1 MSSVL
6 VVDDEPAICWGF
18 RELLRG
24 DGHEVTIASS
34 AEEALQVAPTC
45 CPDTI
50 LLDVRLPGMDG
61 LSALKKLRATC
72 DDAPVVV
79 MTAFGNLQ
87 TAVRAVEEGAFDY
100 LTKPFELSDAS
111 AVVRRALAHRSGNHA
126 ASRRK
131 KAAANEGGMPGAEPE
146 SMIGTS
152 AVMQSVFR
160 QIAFVAQSDAPVL
173 ITGESGTGKELVA
186 RAIHRHSPRSAEP
199 FLPVSLAAMNQS
211 SVEAELFGC
220 VKGAFAG
227 ATADRKGILELV
239 GGGTILL
246 DEIGDAPVS
255 LQVKLLR
262 AIEHQEII
270 PVGSTEPR
278 RCRFRVVAATNRDPG
293 MLIEDGLFRED
304 LYFRLSV
311 VRIDLP
317 PLRERAED
325 IPDLAR
331 YFLGQ
336 LSGPA
341 AESSLSPATL
351 LELSSRSWPGNVRE
365 LRNAVEHAAIMARGG
380 QIEPVHIPPVDST
393 ASRAAT
399 TGASLQ
405 QEVSQWAV
413 ERLQPLDSTESE
425 ATLYEDLVQL
435 IEAPLLNSV
444 LTHCRNNR
452 AAAARLLGLHRA
464 TLRQKLRNHGITG
477 EDDG

>member
-1 MSSVL
+1 MSRVL

-45 CPDTI
+45 RPDTI

-61 LSALKKLRATC
+61 LSALKELRATS

-100 LTKPFELSDAS
+100 LTKPFELTDAS
-111 AVVRRALAHRSGNHA
+111 DVIRRALAHRSEKRDSTA
-126 ASRRK
+126 RK
-131 KAAANEGGMPGAEPE
+131 ETSSSDQSSSQAGDEA
-146 SMIGTS
+146 MIGSS

-186 RAIHRHSPRSAEP
+186 RAIHRHSPRSGEP
-199 FLPVSLAAMNQS
+199 FLPVSLAAMNPS
-211 SVEAELFGC
+211 SAEAELFGY

-239 GGGTILL
+239 GDGTILL

-262 AIEHQEII
+262 AIEHQEIV

-278 RCRFRVVAATNRDPG
+278 GCRFRVVAATNRDPAV
-293 MLIEDGLFRED
+293 LIDEGLFRQE

-331 YFLGQ
+331 HFLGQ
-336 LSGPA
+336 LSGRA
-341 AESSLSPATL
+341 AGCSLTSRTL
-351 LELSSRSWPGNVRE
+351 LELSSRHWPGNVRE

-380 QIEPVHIPPVDST
+380 SIEPVHIPSVDAS
-393 ASRAAT
+393 ASRAT
-399 TGASLQ
+399 STVESLQ
-405 QEVSQWAV
+405 QEISRWAA
-413 ERLQPLDSTESE
+413 EQLQPLDSTESA
-425 ATLYEDLVQL
+425 ATLYEDLLQL
-435 IEAPLLNSV
+435 VEPPLLSAV
-444 LTHCRNNR
+444 LDHCRNNR

-464 TLRQKLRNHGITG
+464 TLRQKLRNHEITG

>member
-1 MSSVL
+1 MSNVL

-34 AEEALQVAPTC
+34 AEEALQIAPTC
-45 CPDTI
+45 RPDTI

-61 LSALKKLRATC
+61 LSALQQLRASS

-79 MTAFGNLQ
+79 MTAFGSLQ
-87 TAVRAVEEGAFDY
+87 TAVRAVEQGAFDY
-100 LTKPFELSDAS
+100 LTKPFELADAS
-111 AVVRRALAHRSGNHA
+111 DVVRRALAHRLGNTPEDQSQVSTGTDH
-126 ASRRK
+126 
-131 KAAANEGGMPGAEPE
+131 AEPARSE
-146 SMIGTS
+146 SMIGS
-152 AVMQSVFR
+152 AAVMQAVFR

-186 RAIHRHSPRSAEP
+186 RAIHRHSTRAAEP
-199 FLPVSLAAMNQS
+199 FVPVSLAAMNAS
-211 SVEAELFGC
+211 SVEAELFGY

-227 ATADRKGILELV
+227 ATSDRKGILELA
-239 GGGTILL
+239 GGGTLLL
-246 DEIGDAPVS
+246 DEIGDAPIS

-262 AIEHQEII
+262 AIEHQEIT
-270 PVGSTEPR
+270 PVGSTKPL

-293 MLIEDGLFRED
+293 TLIEEGLFRED

-331 YFLGQ
+331 HFLSQ
-336 LSGPA
+336 MSGVVA
-341 AESSLSPATL
+341 GSSLSPAAL
-351 LELSSRSWPGNVRE
+351 LQLSGRSWPGNVRE

-380 QIEPVHIPPVDST
+380 TIEVAHLPVADT
-393 ASRAAT
+393 AAT
-399 TGASLQ
+399 RSALSSELLQ
-405 QEVSQWAV
+405 REISRWAT
-413 ERLQPLDSTESE
+413 EQLQPLDSAESE
-425 ATLYEDLVQL
+425 AALYEELLQLV
-435 IEAPLLNSV
+435 EPPLLNAV
-444 LTHCRNNR
+444 LAHCRNNR

-464 TLRQKLRNHGITG
+464 TLRQKLKNHEITG
-477 EDDG
+477 DEDG